1 MKPPVAAHETLSIE
15 IDEAHAGLRLD
26 HALSRLAGLSR
37 NHIQQLLRDG
47 HIRADTPDLKPA
59 RRVAADEV
67 FYISIPRPRPL
78 HLEPEAYE
86 LDILYEDNHLL
97 VVNKPAGM
105 AVHPGAGHSRGTLV
119 HALLHHCPDLPG
131 INGVERPGIVHRLD
145 KDTSGAL
152 VVAKTE
158 AAHHGLTALFAR
170 HDIQREYLAWC
181 RGAPA
186 WGRKRIDLAIGR
198 HPRQR
203 QKMSVRPSGKTAI
216 TDVVVEHRYGHL
228 CRVRLTLQTGRT
240 HQIRVHLSHLG
251 MPILGDRTYARAY
264 HPSARVPEPARGAI
278 IALQRQALHAE
289 VLGFIHPVSGEQV
302 ACRAPLP
309 ADLQRLSEALD
320 ESFG

>member
-1 MKPPVAAHETLSIE
+1 MKPLVAPHETLTIE

-26 HALSRLAGLSR
+26 HALSRLSGLSR
-37 NHIQQLLRDG
+37 THVQLLLRDG
-47 HIRADTPDLKPA
+47 HVQGAPPPLKPSRKTA
-59 RRVAADEV
+59 LGET
-67 FYISIPRPRPL
+67 FHISVPAPKPL
-78 HLEPEAYE
+78 SLAPEACA
-86 LDILYEDNHLL
+86 LDILYEDEHLL

-158 AAHHGLTALFAR
+158 TAHHALTTLFAR
-170 HDIQREYLAWC
+170 HDIRREYLAWC
-181 RGAPA
+181 RGTPT

-203 QKMSVRPSGKTAI
+203 QKMHVHPAGRTAI
-216 TDVVVEHRYGHL
+216 TDVVVERRYGHF
-228 CRVRLTLQTGRT
+228 CRARLTLHTGRT

-251 MPILGDRTYARAY
+251 MPILGDHTYARAY
-264 HPSARVPEPARGAI
+264 HPSGRVPEPARGAI

-289 VLGFIHPVSGEQV
+289 VLGFTHPVSGEQV
-302 ACRAPLP
+302 VCRAPLP
-309 ADLQRLSEALD
+309 ADLQQLSEALD
-320 ESFG
+320 HSFG